1 MYVGLAQSLFERLDC
16 PAATIDLNIQYR
28 MNQTIADLANHL
40 TYKVHGLLEGR
51 EGGGDSMSV
60 LDLASSSIYT

>member
-40 TYKVHGLLEGR
+40 TYKVLGQEEETYVSFLL
-51 EGGGDSMSV
+51 
-60 LDLASSSIYT
+60 LDLASSSIYS

>member
-51 EGGGDSMSV
+51 EAGGIQCQF
-60 LDLASSSIYT
+60 SSFRLGF